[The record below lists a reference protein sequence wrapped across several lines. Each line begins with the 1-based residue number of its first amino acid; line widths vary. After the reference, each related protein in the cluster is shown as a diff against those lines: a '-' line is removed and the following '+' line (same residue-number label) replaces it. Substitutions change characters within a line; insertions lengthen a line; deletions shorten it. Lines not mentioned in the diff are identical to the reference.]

1 MKADLLQLGS
11 LLTWWWFPSFGST
24 LLLNLLYS
32 LSILRP
38 PPPTSPHLRNTHVQ
52 LSRTIIIIS
61 TLIYQ
66 LVQSTLSTPPNFYTL
81 LSLPTDVDAEGIR
94 RSFRSLARLYHPD
107 KISSTTDETIF
118 IALRQAHDVLS
129 NPTLRFAYD
138 RFGPS
143 ITTWTGTQ
151 STTRDYLHHG
161 LLQLVS
167 FYTINPVLYA
177 TVGWINGRN
186 DGISFWRLSTL
197 FSLLAF
203 ELCLLISP
211 EPPFW
216 ISLLFP
222 GRTIFEVREFSHSLF
237 VNWFFASLQLSTALD
252 VLEYGDAA
260 MIERRRSKAE
270 VKEAQLAAVMI
281 KAQGLERMVGTVE
294 KMTLQSFAG
303 EIRPWRQTT
312 RKGKEEREMSAEEE
326 RLFERIDKVLLCR
339 SLVQQHPQLMEL
351 SQQKEGPVK
360 GEEPQERV
368 KDESVKVED
377 LQSESK
383 LEEPKA
389 AADEPI
395 AVKAEPVEESL
406 PDSSTTVKVEVMAKE
421 TDEPIPAIQ
430 VKSEP
435 VEQTLD
441 INTVDTVDAAAST
454 STIAAP
460 APSTPAEAGAHDG
473 KDGIVAEAVAST
485 DIESSM
491 LLDTTTRND
500 AQALQTMH
508 VDTTTRSH
516 SSAPAEVRGPLTSAE
531 AIEPPSQSVSD
542 IAKTTP
548 NQNSASSGVA
558 TAEPYSTAAIIHP
571 SHHQP

>member
-38 PPPTSPHLRNTHVQ
+38 PPPTSPHLRNTHIQ
-52 LSRTIIIIS
+52 LSRTIIIVS

-66 LVQSTLSTPPNFYTL
+66 LVQSTLSTAPNFYTL
-81 LSLPTDVDAEGIR
+81 LSLPIDVDAEGVR
-94 RSFRSLARLYHPD
+94 RSFRSLAKLYHPD

-143 ITTWTGTQ
+143 ITTWTATD
-151 STTRDYLHHG
+151 STRDYLHHG

-167 FYTINPVLYA
+167 FYTINPLLYA
-177 TVGWINGRN
+177 IVGWINGRN

-211 EPPFW
+211 SPPFW

-222 GRTIFEVREFSHSLF
+222 GRTIFEVRQYSHSLF

-270 VKEAQLAAVMI
+270 VKEAQLTAVRM
-281 KAQGLERMVGTVE
+281 KAEGLDRMVGTVE
-294 KMTLQSFAG
+294 KMMLHSFAG
-303 EIRPWRQTT
+303 EIKPWRQTT
-312 RKGKEEREMSAEEE
+312 RKGEAEREMSAEEE

-339 SLVQQHPQLMEL
+339 SLLQQHPQLMEM

-360 GEEPQERV
+360 EEEPQEGV
-368 KDESVKVED
+368 KEESVKVED
-377 LQSESK
+377 IQPTESK
-383 LEEPKA
+383 SEEAKA

-395 AVKAEPVEESL
+395 AMKAEPVEKVL
-406 PDSSTTVKVEVMAKE
+406 PDSSTTAKVEVPIKE
-421 TDEPIPAIQ
+421 LDEPIPTIQ

-441 INTVDTVDAAAST
+441 INSVDTVDPTT
-454 STIAAP
+454 SAPTIAAS
-460 APSTPAEAGAHDG
+460 ATSTSAEAGADDKG
-473 KDGIVAEAVAST
+473 DGIVAEAVAGA
-485 DIESSM
+485 DVGSSM
-491 LLDTTTRND
+491 LDDTTTQHD
-500 AQALQTMH
+500 AQAVQT
-508 VDTTTRSH
+508 VPIDTSTISP
-516 SSAPAEVRGPLTSAE
+516 SPALTEDHRPLTSTE
-531 AIEPPSQSVSD
+531 AIEPPSEFVSD
-542 IAKTTP
+542 IAETTP
-548 NQNSASSGVA
+548 NQNSASDGVA
-558 TAEPYSTAAIIHP
+558 TAEPASLAAATPNPNNQH
-571 SHHQP
+571 